1 MNLKQLR
8 LSRQLS
14 QEQLAQMSGLNVRT
28 VQRIESGANASLES
42 QKCLAAALNV
52 DLATLN
58 QEKVMID
65 RSSEN
70 WKNLPLFLRVW
81 FVFNFLQLRP
91 TRRSAHNVERL
102 SHVCGYLFCFLGV
115 MNEAALIGGLIM
127 LTSGYLFTLLK
138 YQGDKYQIWYGRSDK
153 AYAEG

>member
-42 QKCLAAALNV
+42 QKCLAAALDV

-65 RSSEN
+65 KSSDN
-70 WKNLPLFLRVW
+70 WKNLPLFLKLW
-81 FVFNFLQLRP
+81 FVFHFLQPRP
-91 TRRSAHNVERL
+91 TRSSAQNVERL
-102 SHVCGYLFCFLGV
+102 CHLCGYLFCLMGIV
-115 MNEAALIGGLIM
+115 NEAALVGGLLM
-127 LTSGYLFTLLK
+127 LSTGYLFTLLK
-138 YQGDKYQIWYGRSDK
+138 YQGDKYQIWYERSDK
-153 AYAEG
+153 AHAEG